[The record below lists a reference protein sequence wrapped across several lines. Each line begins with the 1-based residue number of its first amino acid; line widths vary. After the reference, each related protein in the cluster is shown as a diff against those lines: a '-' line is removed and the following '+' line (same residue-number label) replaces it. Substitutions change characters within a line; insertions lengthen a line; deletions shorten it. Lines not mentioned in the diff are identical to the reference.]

1 LLAARQS
8 GQNPAQSGWPT
19 WFSIVVLSVFA
30 RRVLPFI
37 AIGLAVMPGLAV
49 PCFASDRAARPYYV
63 EFRARPSND
72 IGHSVVMYGRRGPD
86 GQPAER
92 HFASF
97 VPGVDGRKGMIF
109 PIYGSVRASPEDIH
123 TPPMT
128 SFRVSVTAAEYA
140 RVRST
145 VHRLKEREHLWHAFL
160 FNCNQLPAEVAG
172 AIGLRRPPS
181 ILPPNLWVD
190 TLRALNGP

>member
-1 LLAARQS
+1 
-8 GQNPAQSGWPT
+8 
-19 WFSIVVLSVFA
+19 
-30 RRVLPFI
+30 
-37 AIGLAVMPGLAV
+37 MPGLVA
-49 PCFASDRAARPYYV
+49 PCFAIDRQARPYYV

-72 IGHSVVMYGRRGPD
+72 IGHSVVVYGRRGPT
-86 GQPAER
+86 GEPAER
-92 HFASF
+92 RFASF
-97 VPGVDGRKGMIF
+97 VPGADGRKGMIL

-128 SFRVSVTAAEYA
+128 SYRRAVTAAEYA
-140 RVRST
+140 RVTYAVR
-145 VHRLKEREHLWHAFL
+145 RLKAREHLWHAFL
-160 FNCNQLPAEVAG
+160 FNCNQLPVEVAG

>member
-1 LLAARQS
+1 M
-8 GQNPAQSGWPT
+8 
-19 WFSIVVLSVFA
+19 SVCA
-30 RRVLPFI
+30 RRFLPFI
-37 AIGLAVMPGLAV
+37 AIGLAAMPALVA
-49 PCFASDRAARPYYV
+49 PCFATDRQARPYYV

-72 IGHSVVMYGRRGPD
+72 IGHSVVVYGRRGAR
-86 GQPAER
+86 GEPAER

-97 VPGVDGRKGMIF
+97 VPGVDGRKGMIL

-128 SFRVSVTAAEYA
+128 SYRRAVTAAEYA
-140 RVRST
+140 RVTHAVR
-145 VHRLKEREHLWHAFL
+145 RLKEREHLWHAFL
-160 FNCNQLPAEVAG
+160 FNCNQLPVEVAT